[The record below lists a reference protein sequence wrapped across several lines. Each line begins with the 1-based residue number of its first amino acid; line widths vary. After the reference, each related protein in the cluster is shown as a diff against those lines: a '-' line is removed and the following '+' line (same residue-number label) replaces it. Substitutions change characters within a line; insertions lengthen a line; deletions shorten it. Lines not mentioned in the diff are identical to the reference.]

1 MRSKQQMSVFVQ
13 YNSRTTITCDGMQ
26 SELNKSTDTVSRIC
40 QNPKFPSPQE
50 GTVVAT
56 GNRQLNKENMPILG
70 VYLLHCFSF
79 CSPCNAILALYFQ
92 AVAVLWLILKI
103 LTLILRANKTGG
115 NKTSPNWDSKPS
127 FQRQFGIRL
136 KSHGATEGSSSC
148 GTGRSIC
155 LSTNGRTRTWIW
167 IVPGALN
174 ENPGGLW
181 CHEHGSKQ

>member
-1 MRSKQQMSVFVQ
+1 MWWHAVR
-13 YNSRTTITCDGMQ
+13 I
-26 SELNKSTDTVSRIC
+26 DTVSRIC

-92 AVAVLWLILKI
+92 AVAVLRLILKYW
-103 LTLILRANKTGG
+103 TLILRANKTGG

-127 FQRQFGIRL
+127 MHRFFQAAVWDTSKISPRYRRIQFMRHWSQHLLVDKRQNENVDL
-136 KSHGATEGSSSC
+136 D
-148 GTGRSIC
+148 
-155 LSTNGRTRTWIW
+155 RT
-167 IVPGALN
+167 GALN
-174 ENPGGLW
+174 ENPGGPLVPW
-181 CHEHGSKQ
+181 TWQ